1 MDCGGLLKAT
11 SEERVAAPAVA
22 CSWTSSWR
30 KKEDAAAL
38 ERSCLEGG
46 EYCALH
52 PGFYQG
58 DFEEKQQQGFY
69 LALCHWL
76 RLFCLLL
83 LAVLLG
89 WCGNAKIGSEEMK
102 DERPREAFAG
112 DRMVLVA

>member
-1 MDCGGLLKAT
+1 
-11 SEERVAAPAVA
+11 
-22 CSWTSSWR
+22 
-30 KKEDAAAL
+30 
-38 ERSCLEGG
+38 
-46 EYCALH
+46 LH